1 LQKEKK
7 GRKSLFRIP
16 RQRIKKGFSSLSD
29 QTTSPQEAAKA
40 PFKGYIQRGLC
51 YTEAMLNLDFIYKHP
66 DVVREGLRRRGDE
79 QQIDEIL
86 RLAEQK
92 RGVLAR
98 RDELYAAQKPLK
110 EAVRNATFEKRT
122 ALNKQIKEIIGE
134 LQQIE
139 VQMTSIDA
147 RLQYLLLRL
156 PNIPHES
163 VAGGDNAQDREL
175 RRRGEPVSFYFQP
188 REHWELG
195 ESLHLIDAESGV
207 RVAGSRFVT
216 MRGMGARLERA
227 LIAFM
232 LDVHTQDHGYTEI
245 LPPFLTKRAVMQGA
259 GQLPKFEDQAYL
271 CTEDELFLNPTAEVP
286 LVGMHSDTILPPGT
300 LPLRYVAWTTAF
312 RREAGSASRQTRG
325 LLRLHQFNKVELFQ
339 FVPPEESYEVL
350 EQMVKHAESILQRL
364 ELHYRVVELS
374 APNLPFASARTIDLE
389 VWMPGQQN
397 FVEIS
402 SISNCEAFQARRANI
417 KYRPGSTSRAEY
429 VHSLNGSG
437 LPIGRTFAAILETY
451 QQADGTVIVPKVL
464 RPFMGTALLKPD

>member
-1 LQKEKK
+1 MLTGARRLWEDWQAI
-7 GRKSLFRIP
+7 G
-16 RQRIKKGFSSLSD
+16 SSVRE
-29 QTTSPQEAAKA
+29 T
-40 PFKGYIQRGLC
+40 IC
-51 YTEAMLNLDFIYKHP
+51 YTEAMLNLDFIARHP
-66 DVVREGLRRRGDE
+66 DVVREGLRRRCDE

-86 RLAEQK
+86 YLAEQK
-92 RGVLAR
+92 RDVLAR
-98 RDELYAAQKPLK
+98 RDELYAVQKPLK
-110 EAVRNATFEKRT
+110 EAVRSAAFEKRA
-122 ALNKQIKEIIGE
+122 ALNKRIKEITGQ

-139 VQMTSIDA
+139 AQMTGIDA
-147 RLQYLLLRL
+147 RLQFLLLRL

-163 VAGGDNAQDREL
+163 VAGGESASDREL
-175 RRRGEPVSFYFQP
+175 RRRGEPVSFYFEP
-188 REHWELG
+188 REHWDLG
-195 ESLHLIDAESGV
+195 ERLHLIDGESGV

-232 LDVHTQDHGYTEI
+232 LDVHTQEHGYTEI
-245 LPPFLTKRAVMQGA
+245 LPPFLAKRAVMQGA

-271 CTEDELFLNPTAEVP
+271 CTEDELFLNPTAAVP
-286 LVGMHSDTILPPGT
+286 LVGMHSDTILPPDT

-339 FVPPEESYEVL
+339 FVAPEESYEVL

-374 APNLPFASARTIDLE
+374 APNLPFAAAKTIDLA

-417 KYRPGSTSRAEY
+417 KYRPNSSSRAEY
-429 VHSLNGSG
+429 VHTLNGSG
-437 LPIGRTFAAILETY
+437 LAVGRTLAAILETY

-464 RPFMGTALLKPD
+464 RPYMGISLLNDTKK